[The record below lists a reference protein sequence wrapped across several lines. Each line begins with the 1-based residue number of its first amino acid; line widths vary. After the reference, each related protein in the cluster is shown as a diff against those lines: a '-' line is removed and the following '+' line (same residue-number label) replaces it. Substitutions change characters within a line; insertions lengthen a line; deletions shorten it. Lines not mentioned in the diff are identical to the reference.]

1 MGPYEERGCVDSEED
16 EVRLRFYVV
25 DGYGEELADGYGA
38 NGAGAGG
45 DIDAFCADV
54 GWEDLLKKK
63 ISAMFGICREETGV
77 LEGRL
82 DGG

>member
-1 MGPYEERGCVDSEED
+1 MVVLEEEGRAYEERGRVDSEED
-16 EVRLRFYVV
+16 EVRLRSYIV

-38 NGAGAGG
+38 NGSGAGG

-63 ISAMFGICREETGV
+63 IQLCLGFV
-77 LEGRL
+77 
-82 DGG
+82 